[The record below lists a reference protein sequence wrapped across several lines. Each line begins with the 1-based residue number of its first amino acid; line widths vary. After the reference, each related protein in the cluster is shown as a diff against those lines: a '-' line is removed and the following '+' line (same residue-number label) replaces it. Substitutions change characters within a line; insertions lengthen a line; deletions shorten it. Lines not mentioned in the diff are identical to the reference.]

1 MVLLMAGTQ
10 QTHPAKEGLQ
20 AAIDV
25 TQFTLAVA
33 GAAIAFLLSSDV
45 LKKVASL
52 WAKGLVTL
60 ALVGFGV
67 SAIGGLL
74 VLLQG
79 ATNIANAQYD
89 LNQPFVRYRG
99 MVNILG
105 LLVGFVFTTLFVIG
119 LIWAK

>member
-1 MVLLMAGTQ
+1 MPETQ
-10 QTHPAKEGLQ
+10 QSTPAKEGLQ

-25 TQFTLAVA
+25 TKFTLAVA

-45 LKKVASL
+45 LKKVTTF

-79 ATNIANAQYD
+79 ASNIANAAYD
-89 LNQPFVRYRG
+89 LNQPLVRYPG
-99 MVNILG
+99 MANILG
-105 LLVGFVFTTLFVIG
+105 LLVGFVFTTFFVIV
-119 LIWAK
+119 LIWAR